1 MTTSRIKNVLVCVL
15 ALAAFAGF
23 ADTDI
28 PITSDTTL
36 YASDINADANYKVP
50 AGVTLT
56 IDIDS
61 NVSCRCLRNDSN
73 ENPGGKVVKKGPGT
87 LTLTKKSDNNLVA
100 YYINVEIEEGSIF
113 LSANGQQTTSG
124 RPTIHNATFV
134 LGHYPDER
142 VLPRYNQ
149 RPLHDEG

>member
-28 PITSDTTL
+28 NITTDTTL
-36 YASDINADANYKVP
+36 YASDINADAIYRVP

-61 NVSCRCLRNDSN
+61 NVSCRCLRNDSDV
-73 ENPGGKVVKKGPGT
+73 NPGGKVVKKGPGT
-87 LTLTKKSDNNLVA
+87 LTLTKKSGNS
-100 YYINVEIEEGSIF
+100 VEKSPKMDLPEKAVLTEECKRA
-113 LSANGQQTTSG
+113 LADL
-124 RPTIHNATFV
+124 A
-134 LGHYPDER
+134 
-142 VLPRYNQ
+142 
-149 RPLHDEG
+149 

>member
-15 ALAAFAGF
+15 ALAAFAGL

-28 PITSDTTL
+28 NITSDTTL
-36 YASDINADANYKVP
+36 YAGDINADANYKVP

-61 NVSCRCLRNDSN
+61 NVSCRCLRNDSD

-87 LTLTKKSDNNLVA
+87 PHADQEKQQQ
-100 YYINVEIEEGSIF
+100 
-113 LSANGQQTTSG
+113 LSRILHQRRNRRGFHIPVCQRRQD
-124 RPTIHNATFV
+124 R
-134 LGHYPDER
+134 ER
-142 VLPRYNQ
+142 KTG
-149 RPLHDEG
+149 DT

>member
-15 ALAAFAGF
+15 SLAAFAGF

-28 PITSDTTL
+28 NITTDTTL
-36 YASDINADANYKVP
+36 YASDINADANYKVK

-61 NVSCRCLRNDSN
+61 NVSCRCLRNDSE

-87 LTLTKKSDNNLVA
+87 LTLTKKSSNNEYNTPYGCA
-100 YYINVEIEEGSIF
+100 PPIWKNTIWGKQKKT
-113 LSANGQQTTSG
+113 ATTT
-124 RPTIHNATFV
+124 PMA
-134 LGHYPDER
+134 
-142 VLPRYNQ
+142 
-149 RPLHDEG
+149 